1 MPTSSEMELVGQV
14 LPLLGDD
21 RGTPE
26 DIKKAR
32 ELMSAWP
39 ESMEDVQAE
48 MEEAIYL
55 IENERD

>member
-48 MEEAIYL
+48 
-55 IENERD
+55 NERD